1 MKRLR
6 LGRTA
11 FTLVELLVVIAIIGV
26 LVALLLPAVQ
36 AAREAARRVSCNNNL
51 KQIGVALHHH
61 HDTHGALPP
70 GWVGRDPASGAAWVE
85 GPPGWGWAAYL
96 LPMIEQ
102 QPLAES
108 LRYSVP
114 ILDPQHYEQRLTR
127 VETYVCPSDPAASTF
142 PLEEEGNPG
151 NVLTWLAAAN
161 YIGVFGTND
170 LHACEGLPIGHP
182 CEGDGV
188 FYHMSRTR
196 LRDITDGLSQT
207 IVVGERASKRLYATW
222 VGVVPGAE
230 EAFQRVLG
238 VADHRPNHPDN
249 HEDDFTSA
257 HVVGANF
264 LLGDGAVRL
273 INESVDLAVF
283 RALATRGRGDLVL
296 DRY

>member
-1 MKRLR
+1 MNAPRR
-6 LGRTA
+6 G
-11 FTLVELLVVIAIIGV
+11 FTLVELLVVIAIVGI

-36 AAREAARRVSCNNNL
+36 AAREAARRASCKNNL
-51 KQIGVALHHH
+51 KQIGVALHHY
-61 HDTHGALPP
+61 HDAHGRLPP
-70 GWVGRDPASGAAWVE
+70 GWMGWEPATGAAWAE
-85 GPPGWGWAAYL
+85 GVPGWGWAAYL

-108 LRYSVP
+108 LRYTVP
-114 ILDPQHYEQRLTR
+114 ILDPQHYEQRLTQ
-127 VETYVCPSDPAASTF
+127 VHTYVCPSDPAAATF
-142 PLEEEGNPG
+142 PLPEEGNPG

-161 YIGVFGTND
+161 YIGVFGTTE
-170 LHACEGLPIGHP
+170 LHDCEGLAIGCE

-196 LRDITDGLSQT
+196 FRDITDGLSQT
-207 IVVGERASKRLYATW
+207 LMIGERASKRLYSTW

-257 HVVGANF
+257 HPVGAHF
-264 LLGDGAVRL
+264 LMGDGAVQL
-273 INESVDLAVF
+273 INDSIDEDVF